1 MAGVTKEEIA
11 LAKELDLLTYFKLVE
26 PGNLKL
32 VGKEYRHKVHS
43 SLTISKDSLWCWHCI
58 GLRGR
63 TALKYLIDVEK
74 VPYVEA
80 VREINRIQGGVVHS
94 SQPVSLPQPRAET
107 EAPRDFKLPK
117 PDANSYAAMAYL
129 RGRCIHPNVLA
140 FCRREGI
147 LYQTSFKN
155 HPNCVFVGRDGEGV
169 AKGGSL
175 RGCTQLQFRRDIPGS
190 KKIYPFYI
198 QASTKADTVEVYE
211 APIDAM
217 SGASL
222 KLMQHTG
229 PWRSVHYL
237 ALGGTDYAALDAFL
251 KYFPAVCKIVL
262 CLDND
267 NAGRTRTQDIIAH
280 LAGSGKAVED
290 RPPPVI
296 RQVVLADDL
305 QGLRLK
311 DRSVNALA
319 QILELIRVQTGQT
332 GGGQQIRQVVV
343 LGHQGEL
350 GQLILVGDNHD
361 VNGVAGLVS
370 PLVQG
375 GSECI
380 ALAGLLR
387 QHDLQGLAAGRSGA
401 GSCGVRCCSGAGRR
415 CSGRTAAGCQR
426 SRHRGCQSQRKCFFH
441 VGFTS
446 CKVEIKIGYIHRALT
461 RFAPFRGL
469 GTGLS
474 VPLVYP

>member
-1 MAGVTKEEIA
+1 MAGVTKEEISR
-11 LAKELDLLTYFKLVE
+11 AKELDLLTYFKLVE

-58 GLRGR
+58 GLHGR

-94 SQPVSLPQPRAET
+94 SQPVSLPQPHAEP
-107 EAPRDFKLPK
+107 EAPRDFKLPE
-117 PDANSYAAMAYL
+117 PDTNSYSAMAYL

-155 HPNCVFVGRDGEGV
+155 HPNCVFVGRNGEGV

-267 NAGRTRTQDIIAH
+267 NAGESNPLTEEILSLIPENKEPLDTPTQVTSEQIKELTPTMTREDVLSLLGDTQDV
-280 LAGSGKAVED
+280 GSGIYIYLYEVDQQYLLRIPFASDEAQLGVTGEDLLKALVPISGD
-290 RPPPVI
+290 IAPMVYVNDTLYQIVDSQPNF
-296 RQVVLADDL
+296 ADEKSSFNL
-305 QGLRLK
+305 
-311 DRSVNALA
+311 
-319 QILELIRVQTGQT
+319 
-332 GGGQQIRQVVV
+332 
-343 LGHQGEL
+343 LGKIENTVSSSEEPKENFQANDDIVGAAVY
-350 GQLILVGDNHD
+350 QYGDNI
-361 VNGVAGLVS
+361 V
-370 PLVQG
+370 
-375 GSECI
+375 
-380 ALAGLLR
+380 
-387 QHDLQGLAAGRSGA
+387 
-401 GSCGVRCCSGAGRR
+401 
-415 CSGRTAAGCQR
+415 
-426 SRHRGCQSQRKCFFH
+426 
-441 VGFTS
+441 
-446 CKVEIKIGYIHRALT
+446 VEFEGKYWLYEHYHNTDFDGN
-461 RFAPFRGL
+461 
-469 GTGLS
+469 S
-474 VPLVYP
+474 D

>member
-11 LAKELDLLTYFKLVE
+11 RAKELDLLTYFKLVE

-80 VREINRIQGGVVHS
+80 VREINRIQGGVVRS
-94 SQPVSLPQPRAET
+94 SQPVSLPQPRAEP
-107 EAPRDFKLPK
+107 EVPRTFTLPE
-117 PDANSYAAMAYL
+117 PDTNNYSAMAYL

-169 AKGGSL
+169 AKGGNL

-198 QASTKADTVEVYE
+198 QASTKANTVEVYE

-290 RPPPVI
+290 RPPPV
-296 RQVVLADDL
+296 
-305 QGLRLK
+305 GK
-311 DRSVNALA
+311 DYNDTLVQYMQEYRAHCISMED
-319 QILELIRVQTGQT
+319 ILE
-332 GGGQQIRQVVV
+332 
-343 LGHQGEL
+343 E
-350 GQLILVGDNHD
+350 
-361 VNGVAGLVS
+361 
-370 PLVQG
+370 
-375 GSECI
+375 
-380 ALAGLLR
+380 
-387 QHDLQGLAAGRSGA
+387 
-401 GSCGVRCCSGAGRR
+401 
-415 CSGRTAAGCQR
+415 
-426 SRHRGCQSQRKCFFH
+426 
-441 VGFTS
+441 
-446 CKVEIKIGYIHRALT
+446 T
-461 RFAPFRGL
+461 R
-469 GTGLS
+469 
-474 VPLVYP
+474 

>member
-1 MAGVTKEEIA
+1 MAGVTKEEISR
-11 LAKELDLLTYFKLVE
+11 AKELDLLTYFKLVE

-58 GLRGR
+58 GLHGR

-94 SQPVSLPQPRAET
+94 SQPVSLPQPHAEP
-107 EAPRDFKLPK
+107 EAPRDFKLPE
-117 PDANSYAAMAYL
+117 PDTNSYSAMAYL

-155 HPNCVFVGRDGEGV
+155 HPNCVFVGRNGEGV

-280 LAGSGKAVED
+280 LAGSGNRDGQQLFQVRNGQRIIENYADGSQLVKDVQTVDDTHFYVGSRFCHIQQYANQCFKRGCYVEPEHPQPGDKLDRLLIYQIPHYTCEYRFTDYDYAQNKLKATDYRCAYVANMPRDYTPDKCFQDFNYDD
-290 RPPPVI
+290 RPCANSMPSLSVSDLIVI
-296 RQVVLADDL
+296 ER
-305 QGLRLK
+305 
-311 DRSVNALA
+311 
-319 QILELIRVQTGQT
+319 
-332 GGGQQIRQVVV
+332 
-343 LGHQGEL
+343 
-350 GQLILVGDNHD
+350 GDKAEAMYVD
-361 VNGVAGLVS
+361 A
-370 PLVQG
+370 
-375 GSECI
+375 
-380 ALAGLLR
+380 
-387 QHDLQGLAAGRSGA
+387 
-401 GSCGVRCCSGAGRR
+401 
-415 CSGRTAAGCQR
+415 
-426 SRHRGCQSQRKCFFH
+426 
-441 VGFTS
+441 VGFKDVS
-446 CKVEIKIGYIHRALT
+446 RLLPELHDMEVERQEHNLDELER
-461 RFAPFRGL
+461 
-469 GTGLS
+469 
-474 VPLVYP
+474 

>member
-1 MAGVTKEEIA
+1 MAGVTKEEITR
-11 LAKELDLLTYFKLVE
+11 AKELDLLTYFKLVE

-94 SQPVSLPQPRAET
+94 SQPVSLPQPRAEP
-107 EAPRDFKLPK
+107 EAPRDFKLPE
-117 PDANSYAAMAYL
+117 PDTNNYSAMAYL
-129 RGRCIHPNVLA
+129 RGRCIHSNVLA

-198 QASTKADTVEVYE
+198 QASAKADTVEVYE

-251 KYFPAVCKIVL
+251 NYFPAVCKIVL
-262 CLDND
+262 CLDNP
-267 NAGRTRTQDIIAH
+267 NAGYNCTPCGQRQSRGGPPA
-280 LAGSGKAVED
+280 AGG
-290 RPPPVI
+290 
-296 RQVVLADDL
+296 
-305 QGLRLK
+305 QGLQRH
-311 DRSVNALA
+311 
-319 QILELIRVQTGQT
+319 TGA
-332 GGGQQIRQVVV
+332 V
-343 LGHQGEL
+343 H
-350 GQLILVGDNHD
+350 
-361 VNGVAGLVS
+361 AGIPRTLY
-370 PLVQG
+370 
-375 GSECI
+375 
-380 ALAGLLR
+380 
-387 QHDLQGLAAGRSGA
+387 QHG
-401 GSCGVRCCSGAGRR
+401 
-415 CSGRTAAGCQR
+415 
-426 SRHRGCQSQRKCFFH
+426 
-441 VGFTS
+441 
-446 CKVEIKIGYIHRALT
+446 
-461 RFAPFRGL
+461 
-469 GTGLS
+469 
-474 VPLVYP
+474 

>member
-58 GLRGR
+58 GLHGR

-94 SQPVSLPQPRAET
+94 SQPVSLPQPRAEP

-140 FCRREGI
+140 FCRKEGI

-155 HPNCVFVGRDGEGV
+155 HPNCVFVGRDGESV

-198 QASTKADTVEVYE
+198 QSSTKADTVEVW
-211 APIDAM
+211 PM
-217 SGASL
+217 PL
-222 KLMQHTG
+222 T
-229 PWRSVHYL
+229 P
-237 ALGGTDYAALDAFL
+237 
-251 KYFPAVCKIVL
+251 
-262 CLDND
+262 
-267 NAGRTRTQDIIAH
+267 TRTAGIANM
-280 LAGSGKAVED
+280 S
-290 RPPPVI
+290 
-296 RQVVLADDL
+296 
-305 QGLRLK
+305 
-311 DRSVNALA
+311 S
-319 QILELIRVQTGQT
+319 
-332 GGGQQIRQVVV
+332 
-343 LGHQGEL
+343 
-350 GQLILVGDNHD
+350 
-361 VNGVAGLVS
+361 
-370 PLVQG
+370 
-375 GSECI
+375 
-380 ALAGLLR
+380 
-387 QHDLQGLAAGRSGA
+387 
-401 GSCGVRCCSGAGRR
+401 
-415 CSGRTAAGCQR
+415 
-426 SRHRGCQSQRKCFFH
+426 
-441 VGFTS
+441 
-446 CKVEIKIGYIHRALT
+446 
-461 RFAPFRGL
+461 
-469 GTGLS
+469 
-474 VPLVYP
+474 

>member
-11 LAKELDLLTYFKLVE
+11 RAKELDLLTYFKLVE

-58 GLRGR
+58 GLHGR

-94 SQPVSLPQPRAET
+94 SQPVSLPQPRAEP
-107 EAPRDFKLPK
+107 EAPRDFKLPE
-117 PDANSYAAMAYL
+117 PDTNSYAAMAYL

-140 FCRREGI
+140 FCRKEGI

-155 HPNCVFVGRDGEGV
+155 HPNCVFVGRDGESV

-198 QASTKADTVEVYE
+198 QSSTKADTVEVYE

-222 KLMQHTG
+222 KLMQHAE

-251 KYFPAVCKIVL
+251 KYFPAVRKIVL

-267 NAGRTRTQDIIAH
+267 NAGRIRTQDIIAH

-290 RPPPVI
+290 RQPPVGKDYNDTLVQYMQEYRAHCI
-296 RQVVLADDL
+296 SMDD
-305 QGLRLK
+305 
-311 DRSVNALA
+311 
-319 QILELIRVQTGQT
+319 ILE
-332 GGGQQIRQVVV
+332 
-343 LGHQGEL
+343 E
-350 GQLILVGDNHD
+350 
-361 VNGVAGLVS
+361 
-370 PLVQG
+370 
-375 GSECI
+375 
-380 ALAGLLR
+380 
-387 QHDLQGLAAGRSGA
+387 
-401 GSCGVRCCSGAGRR
+401 
-415 CSGRTAAGCQR
+415 
-426 SRHRGCQSQRKCFFH
+426 
-441 VGFTS
+441 
-446 CKVEIKIGYIHRALT
+446 T
-461 RFAPFRGL
+461 R
-469 GTGLS
+469 
-474 VPLVYP
+474 

>member
-1 MAGVTKEEIA
+1 MTKEEIA
-11 LAKELDLLTYFKLVE
+11 RAKELDLLTYFKLVE

-74 VPYVEA
+74 MPYVEA

-94 SQPVSLPQPRAET
+94 SQPVSLPQPRAEP
-107 EAPRDFKLPK
+107 EAPRDFKLPQ

-140 FCRREGI
+140 LCRKEGI

-222 KLMQHTG
+222 K
-229 PWRSVHYL
+229 
-237 ALGGTDYAALDAFL
+237 ALSSFL
-251 KYFPAVCKIVL
+251 LFIC
-262 CLDND
+262 
-267 NAGRTRTQDIIAH
+267 R
-280 LAGSGKAVED
+280 
-290 RPPPVI
+290 
-296 RQVVLADDL
+296 
-305 QGLRLK
+305 
-311 DRSVNALA
+311 
-319 QILELIRVQTGQT
+319 
-332 GGGQQIRQVVV
+332 
-343 LGHQGEL
+343 
-350 GQLILVGDNHD
+350 
-361 VNGVAGLVS
+361 
-370 PLVQG
+370 
-375 GSECI
+375 
-380 ALAGLLR
+380 
-387 QHDLQGLAAGRSGA
+387 
-401 GSCGVRCCSGAGRR
+401 
-415 CSGRTAAGCQR
+415 
-426 SRHRGCQSQRKCFFH
+426 
-441 VGFTS
+441 
-446 CKVEIKIGYIHRALT
+446 
-461 RFAPFRGL
+461 
-469 GTGLS
+469 
-474 VPLVYP
+474 

>member
-1 MAGVTKEEIA
+1 MTKEEIA
-11 LAKELDLLTYFKLVE
+11 RAKELDLLTYFKLVE

-94 SQPVSLPQPRAET
+94 SQPVSLPQPRAEP
-107 EAPRDFKLPK
+107 EVPRTFTLPE
-117 PDANSYAAMAYL
+117 PDTNSYSAMAYL

-140 FCRREGI
+140 FCRKEGI

-198 QASTKADTVEVYE
+198 QASAKADTVEVYE

-280 LAGSGKAVED
+280 LAGSGKAVDD
-290 RPPPVI
+290 RPPPVGKDYNDTLVQYMQEYRAHCI
-296 RQVVLADDL
+296 SMLTVLDQVWNRITRNRVLGRRTWVFTDEFQQL
-305 QGLRLK
+305 LGNK
-311 DRSVNALA
+311 DCTDFYFQLSSRARKWGAILTSITQHVRSVLDNEDARRMLSDCGYIKLLNQSPDDANDLARLLHISNEEKRYIENA
-319 QILELIRVQTGQT
+319 E
-332 GGGQQIRQVVV
+332 
-343 LGHQGEL
+343 
-350 GQLILVGDNHD
+350 VG
-361 VNGVAGLVS
+361 S
-370 PLVQG
+370 
-375 GSECI
+375 
-380 ALAGLLR
+380 GLLIVSKTVVPFNNDFPKDTELFR
-387 QHDLQGLAAGRSGA
+387 LMDTSPN
-401 GSCGVRCCSGAGRR
+401 
-415 CSGRTAAGCQR
+415 
-426 SRHRGCQSQRKCFFH
+426 RKPSEK
-441 VGFTS
+441 G
-446 CKVEIKIGYIHRALT
+446 
-461 RFAPFRGL
+461 
-469 GTGLS
+469 
-474 VPLVYP
+474 

>member
-11 LAKELDLLTYFKLVE
+11 RAKELDLLTYFKRVE

-80 VREINRIQGGVVHS
+80 VREVNRIQGGGVHS
-94 SQPVSLPQPRAET
+94 SQPVSLPQPRAEP
-107 EAPRDFKLPK
+107 EVPRDFKLPK

-140 FCRREGI
+140 FCRKEGI
-147 LYQTSFKN
+147 LYQTSYKN
-155 HPNCVFVGRDGEGV
+155 HPNCVFVGRDGEGI

-198 QASTKADTVEVYE
+198 QASTKTDTVEVYE

-251 KYFPAVCKIVL
+251 KYFPAVRNIVL

-290 RPPPVI
+290 RPPPVGKDYNDTLVQYMQEYRAHCI
-296 RQVVLADDL
+296 SMDD
-305 QGLRLK
+305 
-311 DRSVNALA
+311 
-319 QILELIRVQTGQT
+319 ILE
-332 GGGQQIRQVVV
+332 
-343 LGHQGEL
+343 E
-350 GQLILVGDNHD
+350 
-361 VNGVAGLVS
+361 
-370 PLVQG
+370 
-375 GSECI
+375 
-380 ALAGLLR
+380 
-387 QHDLQGLAAGRSGA
+387 
-401 GSCGVRCCSGAGRR
+401 
-415 CSGRTAAGCQR
+415 
-426 SRHRGCQSQRKCFFH
+426 
-441 VGFTS
+441 
-446 CKVEIKIGYIHRALT
+446 T
-461 RFAPFRGL
+461 R
-469 GTGLS
+469 
-474 VPLVYP
+474 

>member
-11 LAKELDLLTYFKLVE
+11 RAKELDLLTYFKLVE

-80 VREINRIQGGVVHS
+80 VRVINRIQGGVVHS
-94 SQPVSLPQPRAET
+94 SQPVSLPQPRAEP

-117 PDANSYAAMAYL
+117 PDTTSYSAMAYL

-169 AKGGSL
+169 ANGGSL

-251 KYFPAVCKIVL
+251 NYFPAVCKIVL

-290 RPPPVI
+290 RPPPVGKDYNDTLVQYMQEYREHCI
-296 RQVVLADDL
+296 SMDD
-305 QGLRLK
+305 
-311 DRSVNALA
+311 
-319 QILELIRVQTGQT
+319 ILE
-332 GGGQQIRQVVV
+332 
-343 LGHQGEL
+343 E
-350 GQLILVGDNHD
+350 
-361 VNGVAGLVS
+361 
-370 PLVQG
+370 
-375 GSECI
+375 
-380 ALAGLLR
+380 
-387 QHDLQGLAAGRSGA
+387 
-401 GSCGVRCCSGAGRR
+401 
-415 CSGRTAAGCQR
+415 
-426 SRHRGCQSQRKCFFH
+426 
-441 VGFTS
+441 
-446 CKVEIKIGYIHRALT
+446 T
-461 RFAPFRGL
+461 R
-469 GTGLS
+469 
-474 VPLVYP
+474 